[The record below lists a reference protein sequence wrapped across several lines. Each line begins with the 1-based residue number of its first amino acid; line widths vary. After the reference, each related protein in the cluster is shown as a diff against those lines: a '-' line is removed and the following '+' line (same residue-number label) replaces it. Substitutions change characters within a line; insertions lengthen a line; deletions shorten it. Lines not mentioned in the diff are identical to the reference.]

1 MSPAVFWSC
10 QGNTRWR
17 HVVMTSDP
25 SLRPHYK
32 RSVCLG
38 VAERFYEQYSLL
50 TWILINKKW
59 LFAIQVKSVRQ
70 GKRLFISF
78 NPTMHLLI
86 KYLGSVIVNWTILL
100 KNNFLKPCCGMNTEN
115 PLSCQPRKV
124 DFLHTFIY
132 FPPEYLNEPWW
143 KILLLIIPP

>member
-1 MSPAVFWSC
+1 MSPAVFWSS

-17 HVVMTSDP
+17 HVFMTSDP

-38 VAERFYEQYSLL
+38 VALRFYVQYSLL

-59 LFAIQVKSVRQ
+59 LFAIQVMSVKQ
-70 GKRLFISF
+70 GKRLLISF
-78 NPTMHLLI
+78 NPTMHLFI
-86 KYLGSVIVNWTILL
+86 TYLGSVIVSWTILR
-100 KNNFLKPCCGMNTEN
+100 KNHFVKPSCGMNTEN
-115 PLSCQPRKV
+115 LLFCHPRRV

-132 FPPEYLNEPWW
+132 FPPDYPNQP
-143 KILLLIIPP
+143 